1 MKKLLILAFLLLGCF
16 SMASYAAKPKAKH
29 VVYIGLDGILAYK
42 RSVKIHGQI
51 VEAPAV
57 IDKVGNDAEEVVP
70 SQVPLSTKRTRTR
83 TKVTRGMMREWY
95 LASKKGMTH
104 REIATMYGVSL
115 VTVDCHLAGKN
126 GKKAAKVK
134 KASISPTLLMI
145 DREVEI

>member
-1 MKKLLILAFLLLGCF
+1 MELG
-16 SMASYAAKPKAKH
+16 MA
-29 VVYIGLDGILAYK
+29 VIGLAGILAYK

-145 DREVEI
+145 DREIEI

>member
-1 MKKLLILAFLLLGCF
+1 M
-16 SMASYAAKPKAKH
+16 
-29 VVYIGLDGILAYK
+29 
-42 RSVKIHGQI
+42 Q
-51 VEAPAV
+51 
-57 IDKVGNDAEEVVP
+57 GNAEEAVP